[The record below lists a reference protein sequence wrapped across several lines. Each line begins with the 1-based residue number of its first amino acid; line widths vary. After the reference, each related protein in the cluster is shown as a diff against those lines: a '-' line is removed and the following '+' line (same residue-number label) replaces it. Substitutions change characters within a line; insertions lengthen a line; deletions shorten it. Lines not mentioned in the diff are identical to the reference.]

1 MGKNLTS
8 FSTTLFC
15 KKKKKKTGKT
25 SGEPAPSSFFPF
37 YLFKSVQLTHTHAPP
52 HTQRERDKHEQ
63 LKERGPERGDGRAK
77 ERGTGERT
85 ASKNASP
92 LPPPPLPQP
101 PSPNPIAEVPP
112 SYPALP
118 RVHSVVHLFRHASF
132 QAGTWCGDAQ
142 TARWQA
148 SAHASSWAGPQTVTH
163 DCGAASRERPP
174 MRRSRRGEAQTRS
187 QTKEGSEGSSTGLF
201 RRFFFF

>member
-1 MGKNLTS
+1 M
-8 FSTTLFC
+8 
-15 KKKKKKTGKT
+15 
-25 SGEPAPSSFFPF
+25 PAPS
-37 YLFKSVQLTHTHAPP
+37 
-52 HTQRERDKHEQ
+52 
-63 LKERGPERGDGRAK
+63 
-77 ERGTGERT
+77 
-85 ASKNASP
+85 
-92 LPPPPLPQP
+92 PPPKP

-201 RRFFFF
+201 RRFFFFEEEEAR